1 MKRQVVLA
9 AALAAITFYPLLL
22 LAQNPA
28 EFDVLLGTSLASGL
42 DLGINTSGGLT
53 NWLTPQPPPP
63 TLGDLSM
70 VCPGGQLWC
79 AMFITDGPAVSTY
92 PRLGIDVSGYK
103 TMIVEIEGDAG
114 TTIQIGIKDATQPD
128 DGTETKVTLPVTSNW
143 TAFAI
148 PLSSFLTPVPA
159 HTYNN
164 VLYPTHVV
172 DLTKIYVPSELVFA
186 GGPQPQAVKVRTI
199 LYTTTVTP
207 TPSSM
212 QSAASFLTGAGS
224 NTWVS
229 IFGQNLSPITRGW
242 LSSDFQQNNLPTT
255 LGGTGV
261 TVFGQGMFNGEA
273 MPVSYVSP
281 GQINAL
287 IRSDVPA
294 GTAYV
299 SITTPTSVSALL
311 ENVVDSVPVLVNVQA
326 LFPGLFTL
334 SPPNAKYAAA
344 IGSSDGAF
352 IAPSGSLGA
361 GVNARPAIPGETIE
375 LYGTGFGPTNPP
387 DTPGMLLPSAL
398 PLVATPQVLFGNTPS
413 QSVSFAGLVGPGL
426 YQFNVVVPNV
436 SAGDQQIVI
445 RVGNSASQ
453 SNVFVPVKAGP

>member
-9 AALAAITFYPLLL
+9 TALAAITFHPLLL
-22 LAQNPA
+22 HAQNPA
-28 EFDVLLGTSLASGL
+28 EFDALLGTSLASGL

-63 TLGDLSM
+63 TQGDLSM

-92 PRLGIDVSGYK
+92 PRLGIDVSGYQ

-114 TTIQIGIKDATQPD
+114 TTIQIGIKDATQSD

-148 PLSSFLTPVPA
+148 PLTSFLTPVPA
-159 HTYNN
+159 HVYNN
-164 VLYPTHVV
+164 IVYPTHVV
-172 DLTKIYVPSELVFA
+172 DLTKIYVPCEFVFA

-207 TPSSM
+207 TLSSVK
-212 QSAASFLTGAGS
+212 SGASFLTGAGT
-224 NTWVS
+224 NTWGS
-229 IFGQNLSPITRGW
+229 IFGENLSRTTRGW
-242 LSSDFQQNNLPTT
+242 QASDFQQNNLPTT
-255 LGGTGV
+255 LDGTGV

-299 SITTPTSVSALL
+299 SITAPTSLLALQ
-311 ENVVDSVPVLVNVQA
+311 ENVVDSVPVLVNAQA

-344 IGSSDGAF
+344 IGSSDGAY
-352 IAPSGSLGA
+352 IAPSGSLGV
-361 GVNARPAIPGETIE
+361 GVNARPAKPGETIE

-387 DTPGMLLPSAL
+387 DTPGMLLPSPL
-398 PLVATPQVLFGNTPS
+398 PLVAMPQVLFGNTLS
-413 QSVSFAGLVGPGL
+413 QPASFAGLVGPGS

-436 SAGDQQIVI
+436 SSGDQEIVI
-445 RVGNSASQ
+445 KVGNSASQ
-453 SNVFVPVKAGP
+453 SNVFVPVQAGP